1 MIYRARNLRFRYPG
15 AERDAVHNVNV
26 SLAHAALYAVI
37 GPNGCG
43 KTTLL
48 RLLLGALTP
57 GAGEVVYSGRS
68 VADWP
73 RRALARQVGVVPQ
86 TEELVFPLSVRE
98 LVSMGRYPHLGPWR
112 GEGAGDRAAVGAAMS
127 RCDVGRLADRP
138 VSTLSGGERQR
149 ARLARALAQEPDTLV
164 LDEPTA
170 SLDVAHEMGIFELL
184 RGLADSGTTV
194 LMVTHNLNLAARYAD
209 RLLLLDEG
217 RAIAEGAPPDVFN
230 ASTLETVYRW
240 PIAVVEHPG
249 PGSDTGAP
257 QVIPLRLRTRKA
269 TTP

>member
-1 MIYRARNLRFRYPG
+1 MIYRAGGLRFRYPG
-15 AERDAVHNVNV
+15 AARDAVHDVNV
-26 SLAHAALYAVI
+26 SVRPAELYAVI

-48 RLLLGALTP
+48 RLLLAALEP
-57 GAGEVVYSGRS
+57 GAGEVVYCGRS

-73 RRALARQVGVVPQ
+73 RRELARRVGVVPQ

-112 GEGAGDRAAVGAAMS
+112 GEGAGDRAAVGAAMA
-127 RCDVGRLADRP
+127 RCDVESYASRP
-138 VSTLSGGERQR
+138 VGTLSGGERQR

-209 RLLLLDEG
+209 RLLLLDGG
-217 RAIAEGAPPDVFN
+217 RAIAEGSPGEVFS
-230 ASTLETVYRW
+230 ASTLEAVYRW
-240 PIAVVEHPG
+240 PLAVVEHPG

-257 QVIPLRLRTRKA
+257 QVIPLRHRTRTS

>member
-1 MIYRARNLRFRYPG
+1 MIYRASGLHYRYPG
-15 AERDAVHNVNV
+15 AERDAVHDVNV
-26 SLAHAALYAVI
+26 AVPHAGLYAVI

-48 RLLLGALTP
+48 RLLLGALAP
-57 GAGEVVYSGRS
+57 AAGEVVYSGRAVVGWS
-68 VADWP
+68 
-73 RRALARQVGVVPQ
+73 RRELARRVGVVPQ
-86 TEELVFPLSVRE
+86 TEELVFPLTVRE
-98 LVSMGRYPHLGPWR
+98 LVSMGRYPHLGSWR
-112 GEGAGDRAAVGAAMS
+112 GEGAGDRGAVGAAMA
-127 RCDVGRLADRP
+127 RCDVASLAARP
-138 VSTLSGGERQR
+138 VGTLSGGERQR

-209 RLLLLDEG
+209 VLLLLDGG
-217 RAIAEGAPPDVFN
+217 RAIAEGSPRDVFN

-240 PIAVVEHPG
+240 PLVVVKHPG
-249 PGSDTGAP
+249 PGSDAGAP
-257 QVIPLRLRTRKA
+257 QVIPLRPRT
-269 TTP
+269 